1 MISTFFFLCS
11 RLTLDGLFF
20 RTLRCFSKGLGH
32 WHWSAYRSQTRSDT
46 RAPRFRPTYCI
57 HLYSLCQRCLR
68 QIESSAADE
77 VSPYRGSDTDRC
89 FRLVSYNLFLAG
101 LGMVPKIQQ
110 NKKACSSLLP
120 NFSYITVRRPIYSV
134 LSSSWCNP
142 HSVQPRFENI
152 INLYYLLSWP
162 PMLPS

>member
-1 MISTFFFLCS
+1 MPLSDS
-11 RLTLDGLFF
+11 V
-20 RTLRCFSKGLGH
+20 GH
-32 WHWSAYRSQTRSDT
+32 ARSDV
-46 RAPRFRPTYCI
+46 PTHI
-57 HLYSLCQRCLR
+57 LLHSLCQRCLR

-77 VSPYRGSDTDRC
+77 ISPYRDSDTDRR

-101 LGMVPKIQQ
+101 LGMVPKIPKIQQ

-134 LSSSWCNP
+134 LSFSWCNP

-162 PMLPS
+162 PMLISTHCYHPSSWPTP